1 MIPKSVSS
9 KLTVAVMV
17 IAGPVGLARAQPS
30 GRENIEWCDLWITHA
45 NETKLPRVLLLG
57 DSIARGYEPEVEKR
71 LAGVA
76 YVNRLA
82 TSAFITDPML
92 LTEIALVLDNTK
104 FDVIHFNNGMHG
116 WQHSEEEYRQGFSAF
131 LEVIREHAPH
141 AKLIWASTTALR
153 EPGGT
158 AGDRGP
164 IAGEAVDRG
173 KLMVQA
179 DLLRA
184 SDARI
189 RARNA
194 IALEFITR
202 ANIPVDD
209 LFALTVGRPEL
220 HNGSVH
226 FNASGIALQADQVAA
241 QIRKLLVP

>member
-1 MIPKSVSS
+1 MVPKSVSA
-9 KLTVAVMV
+9 KLAVVVML
-17 IAGPVGLARAQPS
+17 IIGPIGLARAQPLS
-30 GRENIEWCDLWITHA
+30 RENIEWCDLWITHA
-45 NETKLPRVLLLG
+45 NETRLPRVLLLG
-57 DSIARGYEPEVEKR
+57 DSIARGYDPEVEKR

-92 LTEIALVLDNTK
+92 LTEIALVLDSTR

-131 LEVIREHAPH
+131 LEVIRKHAPH
-141 AKLIWASTTALR
+141 AKLIWASTTALK
-153 EPGGT
+153 EPDGT
-158 AGDRGP
+158 AGAGAP
-164 IAGEAVDRG
+164 IAGEGVDRG

-194 IALEFITR
+194 IALEFVAR
-202 ANIPVDD
+202 ENIPVDD